1 MSPRPQ
7 NFVLPMRLL
16 RRVCHLG
23 AARHAKPLRP
33 LAWGIV
39 VLLAS
44 AALAQTSPY
53 YVGASQSLT
62 YDSNLLRLV
71 DGAVAPAGLNKSG
84 LNSTTALLAGIDQPI
99 SRQRVFGNVAFRVNR
114 YEGNSLYNNQS
125 WSGVVGLDWAT
136 VERLSGTVSASANR
150 ALASFNQQEIGLLQQ
165 KNFEDTR
172 TLDASLNLGLV
183 TQYSL
188 LVSLGR
194 REVDQSLNLPAAQS
208 RNFEQNT
215 ASVGLQW
222 RPSGLS
228 SFGIALRQAD
238 GKYPQFR
245 ALAGGGFEADRYT
258 RRDLDLSASL
268 QPSGQSTV
276 SARLSTGKV
285 DYDLASG
292 RNFSGVTGSLAW
304 NWQATG
310 KIRLNTA
317 LTRDTGQDSYA
328 VTVFN
333 TPGTADYSRVTTSL
347 NIGADYA
354 ATSKVQLTASFA
366 TSNRDQVGTL
376 PAAIAAGINNNGT
389 ERANTFALGARW
401 RPTRSVL
408 VGCNANT
415 EQRKGSGNLVSSNI
429 KSNSFGCYGQI
440 TLQ

>member
-1 MSPRPQ
+1 MI
-7 NFVLPMRLL
+7 L
-16 RRVCHLG
+16 
-23 AARHAKPLRP
+23 RHAHRLQP
-33 LAWGIV
+33 LAWGLAV
-39 VLLAS
+39 VLAT

-53 YVGASQSLT
+53 YIGASQSLT
-62 YDSNLLRLV
+62 YDSNVLRLV
-71 DGAVAPAGLNKSG
+71 DGASAPAGLSKSG
-84 LNSTTALLAGIDQPI
+84 VSSTTALLAGIDQPI
-99 SRQRVFGNVAFRVNR
+99 SRQRLFGNVALRANR
-114 YEGNSLYNNQS
+114 YSGNSLYNNES
-125 WSGVVGLDWAT
+125 WSGQVGLDWAT
-136 VERLSGTVSASANR
+136 VERLSGNVSASANR
-150 ALASFNQQEIGLLQQ
+150 ALASFNQQEIGLIQR

-188 LVSLGR
+188 LVNLGR
-194 REVDQSLNLPAAQS
+194 REVDQSLDLPAAQS

-215 ASVGLQW
+215 ASVGVQW
-222 RPSGLS
+222 KPSSQS
-228 SFGIALRQAD
+228 SFGLAVRQSD

-245 ALAGGGFEADRYT
+245 ALAGGGFEADRYS
-258 RRDLDLSASL
+258 RRDLDLNASL

-285 DYDLASG
+285 DYDLATG

-310 KIRLNTA
+310 KVRLNTA

-347 NIGADYA
+347 VLGADYA
-354 ATSKVQLTASFA
+354 ATSKIQVNAGFSTQD
-366 TSNRDQVGTL
+366 RDQVRTL
-376 PAAIAAGINNNGT
+376 PAGALAAFNDSGS
-389 ERANTFALGARW
+389 ERTNIFTLGARW

-408 VGCNANT
+408 VGCNANN
-415 EQRKGSGNLVSSNI
+415 ERRKGSGNLVSSNI
-429 KSNSFGCYGQI
+429 NSNSIGCYGQI